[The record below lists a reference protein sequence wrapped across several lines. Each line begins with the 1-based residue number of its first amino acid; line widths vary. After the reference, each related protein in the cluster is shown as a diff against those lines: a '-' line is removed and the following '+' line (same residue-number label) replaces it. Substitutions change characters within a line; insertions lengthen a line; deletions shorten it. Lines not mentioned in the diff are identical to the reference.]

1 MEITKEKLSDKL
13 YYTTMCEAQYGGYP
27 CNTCFHTIIEEDY
40 GKELK
45 EDTHEYWLAVLSF
58 RGDYPELKP
67 KEHLI
72 KELYNKLKGE
82 WNENRKKKWVH
93 TY

>member
-1 MEITKEKLSDKL
+1 MKMEITKEKLSDKL

-72 KELYNKLKGE
+72 KELYNKIKGE
-82 WNENRKKKWVH
+82 
-93 TY
+93 